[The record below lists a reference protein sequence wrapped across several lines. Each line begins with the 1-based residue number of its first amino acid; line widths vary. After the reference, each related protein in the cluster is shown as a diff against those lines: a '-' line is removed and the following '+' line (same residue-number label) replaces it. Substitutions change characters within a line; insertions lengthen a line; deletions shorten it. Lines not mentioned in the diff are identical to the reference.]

1 MSDTLRFLAVELV
14 LLLGLGTAAW
24 LVGLWRARQRR
35 TAELEA
41 LLDALEK
48 TAPAR
53 CERYHQWLKAHCGV
67 DEERALLTADAWLAA
82 ERRFWRHFVAW
93 RLEPGASA
101 PDRLPEQLHRCL
113 DDRLEA
119 LGPLLRS
126 EEAAVET
133 EPVSGDD
140 EPQTPTDEAPDPQPA
155 ETETGEADVSEPENG
170 SDIGDGEAEEASPSP
185 EEDAAEN
192 DSDTGDG
199 EANEEPPS
207 PGEDEDDEVVILSDN
222 EPEENE
228 VTDSGEAARDP
239 EPGAQSPEAPQ

>member
-1 MSDTLRFLAVELV
+1 MSDTLRLLAVELV

-24 LVGLWRARQRR
+24 LVGLWRARRRR
-35 TAELEA
+35 TAELES

-48 TAPAR
+48 AAPAR
-53 CERYHQWLKAHCGV
+53 CERYCQWLKAHCGV

-119 LGPLLRS
+119 LGPLLRP

-133 EPVSGDD
+133 EPVSGD
-140 EPQTPTDEAPDPQPA
+140 EAPQTPTDEAPSPQPA
-155 ETETGEADVSEPENG
+155 ETETSEVDAPEPETG
-170 SDIGDGEAEEASPSP
+170 SDTGDGEAEEAAPSP
-185 EEDAAEN
+185 EEDEAEN
-192 DSDTGDG
+192 DSDAGDG
-199 EANEEPPS
+199 EADEEPPS
-207 PGEDEDDEVVILSDN
+207 PQEDEDDEVVILSDRRS
-222 EPEENE
+222 EDE

>member
-24 LVGLWRARQRR
+24 LVGLWRARRRR

-48 TAPAR
+48 VAPAR
-53 CERYHQWLKAHCGV
+53 CERYCQWLKAHCGI
-67 DEERALLTADAWLAA
+67 DEERALLTASAWLAA

-93 RLEPGASA
+93 CLEADPSGL
-101 PDRLPEQLHRCL
+101 PRLPEQLHRCL

-119 LGPLLRS
+119 LGPLLRP
-126 EEAAVET
+126 EEAAVEA
-133 EPVSGDD
+133 EPVAAEDA
-140 EPQTPTDEAPDPQPA
+140 PQTPTDESPDPQPP
-155 ETETGEADVSEPENG
+155 ETENGGDTGSSEAD
-170 SDIGDGEAEEASPSP
+170 EASSSP
-185 EEDAAEN
+185 EEDEAEEAEN

-199 EANEEPPS
+199 EANEDAPAPE
-207 PGEDEDDEVVILSDN
+207 EDEDDEVVILSDN

-228 VTDSGEAARDP
+228 VKDGGEAATDD
-239 EPGAQSPEAPQ
+239 QSPEAPQ